1 MKWSQAKKK
10 FESSLASCVQNRLR
24 VHITKYRETSNLELG
39 KGWITL
45 DGKEVVSVMI
55 PSFYSS
61 NFSFRTN
68 TMNFGEAI
76 KSYINM
82 NINEIKESKDELI
95 NSFMFLDKRIG
106 KRSMQN
112 INSDS
117 LHPFSQVIYKVRYE
131 LDTFFSY

>member
-10 FESSLASCVQNRLR
+10 FESLLASCLKNRLR
-24 VHITKYRETSNLELG
+24 VHITKYRETRNFDLG

-45 DGKEVVSVMI
+45 DGKEIVSVMI
-55 PSFYSS
+55 PSFYSN
-61 NFSFRTN
+61 NFSFRTS

-76 KSYINM
+76 ISYINM
-82 NINEIKESKDELI
+82 NINEIKGSNDELI
-95 NSFMFLDKRIG
+95 NGFMFLDKRIR

-112 INSDS
+112 IDLSS

-131 LDTFFSY
+131 LENI